1 MGDGSPKAFPG
12 IAFLRGLVLAVAA
25 AFAFGTIA
33 LFLPGEVTSTS
44 AEVAILLTATVL
56 LLSPVPLF
64 LGLTWRHGTLP
75 RALRGVVSRIA
86 VLYLVIAAVCASV
99 VPADAVF
106 RSLAAAFALVG
117 VVALIRLF
125 GRAHQWTEN
134 VDRGNP
140 YVRLVGVGAV
150 AVLLFATH
158 VVFEKSG
165 HLTPKQVAGYA
176 LRSDLDRAIEY
187 QRVFY
192 ADSGRYA
199 AALGP
204 STLGPPA
211 SVVITLTPDGYV
223 ARARDEVGGTEC
235 VVEVLRSPAVT
246 AGVLVGYPECVY
258 GDRYPKRR
266 SPDLFIY
273 LAGIAIALFGWWR
286 AARVKEEDASAA
298 PEAIRT
304 ADESR

>member
-1 MGDGSPKAFPG
+1 MGDGSPKALPG

-25 AFAFGTIA
+25 TFAFGTMS

-44 AEVAILLTATVL
+44 AEVAIILAATVL
-56 LLSPVPLF
+56 LLSPVLLF

-99 VPADAVF
+99 VPADVVS
-106 RSLAAAFALVG
+106 RSLAVAFALVG

-140 YVRLVGVGAV
+140 YARLVGIGAV

-165 HLTPKQVAGYA
+165 HLTPKQAAGFE

-204 STLGPPA
+204 PA
-211 SVVITLTPDGYV
+211 TAVITLTPDGYV

-235 VVEVLRSPAVT
+235 VVDVVRSPDLP
-246 AGVLVGYPECVY
+246 AGVLTGYPECVY
-258 GDRYPKRR
+258 GDRYPKIRH
-266 SPDLFIY
+266 PDLFIY
-273 LAGIAIALFGWWR
+273 LAGIAIALFGWRR
-286 AARVKEEDASAA
+286 AARVSEEGAPAA

-304 ADESR
+304 ADASR